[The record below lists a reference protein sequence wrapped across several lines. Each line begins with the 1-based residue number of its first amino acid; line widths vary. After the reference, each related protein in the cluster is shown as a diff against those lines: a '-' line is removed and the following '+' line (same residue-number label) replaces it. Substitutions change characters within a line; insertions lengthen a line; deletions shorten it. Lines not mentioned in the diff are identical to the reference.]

1 MDNHNASHSETQ
13 PSGSP
18 YSGRHAELARRNFD
32 KVFALQQLA
41 LVESIYIQTR
51 SAQRDESIENSP
63 FYI

>member
-32 KVFALQQLA
+32 KVFALKQLA
-41 LVESIYIQTR
+41 LVETLHSNT
-51 SAQRDESIENSP
+51 
-63 FYI
+63 